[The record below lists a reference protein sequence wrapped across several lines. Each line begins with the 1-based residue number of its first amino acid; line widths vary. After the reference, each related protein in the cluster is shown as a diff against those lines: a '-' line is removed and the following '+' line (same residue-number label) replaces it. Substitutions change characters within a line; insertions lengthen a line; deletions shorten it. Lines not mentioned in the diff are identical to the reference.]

1 MSKIR
6 KVFSESVKQYAI
18 SRLESGEVSLSEVAR
33 EVGATKNTVWKWS
46 RDYGRFKEH
55 AQVVEVVMSTKQDE
69 IDELKKALAESHLK
83 NVFYEEL
90 IKQAGKHYKTDL
102 KKTFGTSRSDT
113 SKGKGGA
120 SKSSARRRE

>member
-1 MSKIR
+1 MSNTRKIY
-6 KVFSESVKQYAI
+6 SESVKKYAV
-18 SRLESGEVSLSEVAR
+18 SRLESGEVSLTEVAV

-46 RDYGRFKEH
+46 RDYGRFRSEP
-55 AQVVEVVMSTKQDE
+55 QIVEVVMSTKQEE

-102 KKTFGTSRSDT
+102 KKTFGTSPSES
-113 SKGKGGA
+113 SKAKGIA
-120 SKSSARRRE
+120 SKSSAKR